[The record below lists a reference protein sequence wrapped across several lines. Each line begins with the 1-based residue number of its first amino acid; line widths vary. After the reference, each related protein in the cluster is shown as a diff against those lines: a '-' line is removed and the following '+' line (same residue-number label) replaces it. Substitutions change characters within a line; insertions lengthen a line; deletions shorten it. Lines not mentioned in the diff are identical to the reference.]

1 MIKNKKFPRESLSTM
16 TELVLPGD
24 TNHYMDLM
32 GGRMMHWIDVVSAIV
47 AHRHS
52 NCEVVVTASVD
63 NISFHQPIHLGD
75 VVTLVAKVTRA
86 FRTSMEIHIVVEAE
100 SIATGEKKVSNTA
113 FYTFVALDKD
123 GKPRSVPE
131 VEPETEAERELYDGA
146 LRRRQMRLILSGK
159 LSPHEA
165 DGLKDLFNKA

>member
-1 MIKNKKFPRESLSTM
+1 MVKNKKFPRESLSTM
-16 TELVLPGD
+16 TELVMPSD
-24 TNHYMDLM
+24 TNHYMNLM

-52 NCEVVVTASVD
+52 NCDMVVTASVD

-100 SIATGEKKVSNTA
+100 DIKTGTKRISNTA
-113 FYTFVALDKD
+113 FYTFVALDKE
-123 GKPRSVPE
+123 GKPKGVPE
-131 VEPETEAERELYDGA
+131 VEPETAEEMELYEGA
-146 LRRRQMRLILSGK
+146 LRRREMRLVVSGK
-159 LSPHEA
+159 ISPREA
-165 DGLKDLFNKA
+165 DGLKDMFNKL